1 MTPLV
6 RRHAGE
12 DTARREAAVP
22 AALLLLSDVTATA
35 GATQNT
41 PRDAEHPLPGV
52 SVGQGVFIDVE
63 PRRFEPEIVA

>member
-6 RRHAGE
+6 RRHAVE
-12 DTARREAAVP
+12 DTARQTSTVP

-41 PRDAEHPLPGV
+41 PWPTFP
-52 SVGQGVFIDVE
+52 SVRGCSSMWSLGDSNS
-63 PRRFEPEIVA
+63 

>member
-6 RRHAGE
+6 RRHAVE
-12 DTARREAAVP
+12 DTARQTSTVP

-41 PRDAEHPLPGV
+41 P
-52 SVGQGVFIDVE
+52 
-63 PRRFEPEIVA
+63 